1 MNKIRLFLAAAL
13 VSLAGISYAQ
23 TAADADSVVL
33 DKGKL
38 NEYKRS
44 SLTSFM
50 VYHPEDT
57 FANEI
62 YNAYISSPF
71 PDKFNNHNISATNMT
86 FAEVMDDQ
94 GNGLYKEKYGNIL
107 KKEEIEYNGKVLES
121 YLNRMKIPTLMVAK
135 WFNLHGNDSTG
146 YAFDMSLVHERG
158 FYDATLLDVE
168 KAMQTVRGTRILADA
183 GEELIGNTYVLVND
197 MTYITAEERAELTKA
212 IIGLIGGIWGVITGG
227 DSGEKLANTAGKIA
241 DKFTGFTVKNHSY
254 LLRLVWND
262 SIASKFYNDYY
273 TETWDS
279 TKIMSF
285 LADTTTFRLEY
296 VAHELEYGAKT
307 TLKGK
312 YEREYLAKMLTARSI
327 DKNIAALQKQYEDF
341 KVKTPITEVL
351 YDDKGKIIG
360 YAAQIGTKEG
370 IDKKSKFEVVRESF
384 NPETGQTEYKR
395 VATLK
400 VKGDVWNNEYMATE
414 LAAEDQGEGT
424 DLKYTVLKKASGG
437 DVYPG
442 MLIIEGKY
450 KKAKD

>member
-1 MNKIRLFLAAAL
+1 MMNKIRLFLAAAF
-13 VSLAGISYAQ
+13 VSLAGFSYAQ
-23 TAADADSVVL
+23 AAAGADSVVL

-44 SLTSFM
+44 SLTSLM

-62 YNAYISSPF
+62 YNAYISNPF
-71 PDKFNNHNISATNMT
+71 PDKFNNHNISATYMS

-197 MTYITAEERAELTKA
+197 MTYITAEERARMAVAVGGLVDEILKIFGFELGLEK
-212 IIGLIGGIWGVITGG
+212 II
-227 DSGEKLANTAGKIA
+227 EKYAKM
-241 DKFTGFTVKNHSY
+241 FSGFTVKNHSY

-279 TKIMSF
+279 TKIVSF

-296 VAHELEYGAKT
+296 VAHELEFGAKT

-351 YDDKGKIIG
+351 YNDKGKIIG

-424 DLKYTVLKKASGG
+424 DLKYTELKKTSGG

>member
-1 MNKIRLFLAAAL
+1 MMNKIRLFLAAAF
-13 VSLAGISYAQ
+13 VSLAGFSYAQ
-23 TAADADSVVL
+23 AAAGADSVVL

-44 SLTSFM
+44 SLTSLM

-62 YNAYISSPF
+62 YNAYISNPF
-71 PDKFNNHNISATNMT
+71 PDKFNNHNISATYMS

-94 GNGLYKEKYGNIL
+94 GNGLYKEEYGNIL

-197 MTYITAEERAELTKA
+197 MTYITAEERARMAVAVGGLVDEILKIFGFELGLEK
-212 IIGLIGGIWGVITGG
+212 II
-227 DSGEKLANTAGKIA
+227 EKYAKM
-241 DKFTGFTVKNHSY
+241 FSGFTVKNHSY

-279 TKIMSF
+279 TKIVSF

-296 VAHELEYGAKT
+296 VAHELEFGAKT

-351 YDDKGKIIG
+351 YNDKGKIIG

>member
-1 MNKIRLFLAAAL
+1 MNKIRLFLAAMF
-13 VSLAGISYAQ
+13 VSLAGFSYAQ
-23 TAADADSVVL
+23 AEAGADSVVL

-62 YNAYISSPF
+62 YNAYISNPF
-71 PDKFNNHNISATNMT
+71 PDKFNNHNISATYMS

-94 GNGLYKEKYGNIL
+94 GNGLYKEEYGNIL

-121 YLNRMKIPTLMVAK
+121 YLNRMKIPMLMVAK

-197 MTYITAEERAELTKA
+197 MTYITAEERARMAVAVGGLVDEILKIFGFELGLEK
-212 IIGLIGGIWGVITGG
+212 II
-227 DSGEKLANTAGKIA
+227 EKYAKM
-241 DKFTGFTVKNHSY
+241 FSGFTVKNHSY

-279 TKIMSF
+279 TKIVSF

-296 VAHELEYGAKT
+296 VAHELEFGAKT

-351 YDDKGKIIG
+351 YNDKGKIIG

-424 DLKYTVLKKASGG
+424 DLKYTVLKKTSGG

>member
-13 VSLAGISYAQ
+13 VSLAGFSYAQ
-23 TAADADSVVL
+23 AEAGADSVVL

-62 YNAYISSPF
+62 YNAYISNPF
-71 PDKFNNHNISATNMT
+71 PDKFNNHNISATYMS

-135 WFNLHGNDSTG
+135 WFNFHGNDSTG
-146 YAFDMSLVHERG
+146 YAFDMNLVHERG

-197 MTYITAEERAELTKA
+197 MTYITVEERAAMATA
-212 IIGLIGGIWGVITGG
+212 VTSIIDGVLGIFGVDT
-227 DSGEKLANTAGKIA
+227 DFAKIVDEYA
-241 DKFTGFTVKNHSY
+241 KKFSGFTVKNHSY

-279 TKIMSF
+279 TKIVSF

-296 VAHELEYGAKT
+296 VAHELEFGAKT

-312 YEREYLAKMLTARSI
+312 YDRKYLAKMLTARSI

-351 YDDKGKIIG
+351 YNDKGKIIG

>member
-13 VSLAGISYAQ
+13 VSLAGFSYAQ
-23 TAADADSVVL
+23 AAAGADSVVL

-62 YNAYISSPF
+62 YNAYISNPF
-71 PDKFNNHNISATNMT
+71 PDKFNNHNISATYMS

-94 GNGLYKEKYGNIL
+94 GNGLYKEEYGNIL
-107 KKEEIEYNGKVLES
+107 KKKEIEYNGKVLES
-121 YLNRMKIPTLMVAK
+121 YLNRMKIPMLMVAK

-197 MTYITAEERAELTKA
+197 MTYITAEERAAMATAVTGA
-212 IIGLIGGIWGVITGG
+212 IDVVFGIFGAHT
-227 DSGEKLANTAGKIA
+227 DFAKIVEEYA
-241 DKFTGFTVKNHSY
+241 KMFSGFTVKNHSY

-279 TKIMSF
+279 TKIVSF

-296 VAHELEYGAKT
+296 VAHELEFGAKT

-312 YEREYLAKMLTARSI
+312 YDRKYLAKMLTARSI

>member
-1 MNKIRLFLAAAL
+1 MMNKIRLFLAAAF
-13 VSLAGISYAQ
+13 VSLAGFSYAQ
-23 TAADADSVVL
+23 AAAGADSVVL

-44 SLTSFM
+44 SLTSLM

-62 YNAYISSPF
+62 YNAYISNPF
-71 PDKFNNHNISATNMT
+71 PDKFNNHNISATYMS

-121 YLNRMKIPTLMVAK
+121 YLNRMKIPMLMVAK

-197 MTYITAEERAELTKA
+197 MTYITAEERARMAVAVGGLVDEILKIFGFELGLEK
-212 IIGLIGGIWGVITGG
+212 II
-227 DSGEKLANTAGKIA
+227 EKYAKM
-241 DKFTGFTVKNHSY
+241 FSGFTVKNHSY

-279 TKIMSF
+279 TKIVSF

-296 VAHELEYGAKT
+296 VAHELEFGAKT

-351 YDDKGKIIG
+351 YNDKGKIIG

>member
-1 MNKIRLFLAAAL
+1 MMNKIRLFLAAAF
-13 VSLAGISYAQ
+13 VSLAGFSYAQ
-23 TAADADSVVL
+23 AAAGADSVVL

-44 SLTSFM
+44 SLTSLM

-62 YNAYISSPF
+62 YNAYISNPF
-71 PDKFNNHNISATNMT
+71 PDKFNNHNISATYMS

-197 MTYITAEERAELTKA
+197 MTYITAEERARMAVAVGGLVDEILKIFGFELGLEK
-212 IIGLIGGIWGVITGG
+212 II
-227 DSGEKLANTAGKIA
+227 EKYAKM
-241 DKFTGFTVKNHSY
+241 FSGFTVKNHSY

-279 TKIMSF
+279 TKIVSF

-296 VAHELEYGAKT
+296 VAHELEFGAKT

-351 YDDKGKIIG
+351 YNDKGKIIG

>member
-62 YNAYISSPF
+62 YNAYISNPF
-71 PDKFNNHNISATNMT
+71 PDKFNNHNISATYMS

-94 GNGLYKEKYGNIL
+94 GNGLYKEEYGNIL
-107 KKEEIEYNGKVLES
+107 KKKEIEYNGKVLES
-121 YLNRMKIPTLMVAK
+121 YLNRMKIPMLMVAK

-197 MTYITAEERAELTKA
+197 MTYITAEERAAMATAVTGA
-212 IIGLIGGIWGVITGG
+212 IDVVFGIFGAHT
-227 DSGEKLANTAGKIA
+227 DFAKIVEEYA
-241 DKFTGFTVKNHSY
+241 KMFSGFTVKNHSY

-279 TKIMSF
+279 TKIVSF

-296 VAHELEYGAKT
+296 VAHELEFGAKT

-312 YEREYLAKMLTARSI
+312 YDRKYLAKMLTARSI

>member
-1 MNKIRLFLAAAL
+1 MNKIRLFLAAAF

-23 TAADADSVVL
+23 AEAGADSVVL

-62 YNAYISSPF
+62 YNAYISNPF
-71 PDKFNNHNISATNMT
+71 PDKFNNHNISATYMS

-94 GNGLYKEKYGNIL
+94 GNGLYKEEYGNIL

-121 YLNRMKIPTLMVAK
+121 YLNRMKIPMLMVAK

-197 MTYITAEERAELTKA
+197 MTYITAEERAAMATA
-212 IIGLIGGIWGVITGG
+212 VTSIIDGVFEIFGAHT
-227 DSGEKLANTAGKIA
+227 DFAKIVDEYA
-241 DKFTGFTVKNHSY
+241 KMFSGFTVKNHSY

-279 TKIMSF
+279 TKIVSF

-296 VAHELEYGAKT
+296 VAHELEFGAKT

-312 YEREYLAKMLTARSI
+312 YDRKYLAKMLTARSI

-351 YDDKGKIIG
+351 YNDKGKIIG

-424 DLKYTVLKKASGG
+424 DLKYTVLKKTSGG

>member
-1 MNKIRLFLAAAL
+1 MMNKIRLFLAAAF
-13 VSLAGISYAQ
+13 VSLAGFSYAQ
-23 TAADADSVVL
+23 AAAGADSVVL

-44 SLTSFM
+44 SLTSLM

-62 YNAYISSPF
+62 YNAYISNPF
-71 PDKFNNHNISATNMT
+71 PDKFNNHNISATYMS

-197 MTYITAEERAELTKA
+197 MTYITAEERARMAVAVGGLVDEILKIFGFELGLEK
-212 IIGLIGGIWGVITGG
+212 II
-227 DSGEKLANTAGKIA
+227 EKYAKM
-241 DKFTGFTVKNHSY
+241 FSGFTVKNHSY

-279 TKIMSF
+279 TKIVSF

-296 VAHELEYGAKT
+296 VAHELEFGAKT

-312 YEREYLAKMLTARSI
+312 YDRKYLAKMLTARSI

-424 DLKYTVLKKASGG
+424 DLKYTVLKKTSGG

>member
-13 VSLAGISYAQ
+13 VSLAGFSYAQ
-23 TAADADSVVL
+23 AEADADSVVL

-62 YNAYISSPF
+62 YNAYISNPF
-71 PDKFNNHNISATNMT
+71 PDKFNNHNISATYMS

-94 GNGLYKEKYGNIL
+94 GNGLYKEEYGNIL

-121 YLNRMKIPTLMVAK
+121 YLNRMKIPMLMVAK

-197 MTYITAEERAELTKA
+197 MTYITAEERARMAVAVGGLVDEILKIFGFELGLEK
-212 IIGLIGGIWGVITGG
+212 II
-227 DSGEKLANTAGKIA
+227 EKYAKM
-241 DKFTGFTVKNHSY
+241 FSGFTVKNHSY

-279 TKIMSF
+279 TKIVSF

-296 VAHELEYGAKT
+296 VAHELEFGAKT

-312 YEREYLAKMLTARSI
+312 YDRKYLAKMLTARSI

-351 YDDKGKIIG
+351 YNDKGKIIG

>member
-1 MNKIRLFLAAAL
+1 MNKIRLFLAAAF

-23 TAADADSVVL
+23 AEAGADSVVL

-62 YNAYISSPF
+62 YNAYISNPF
-71 PDKFNNHNISATNMT
+71 PDKFNNHNISATYMS

-107 KKEEIEYNGKVLES
+107 KKKEIEYNGKVLES
-121 YLNRMKIPTLMVAK
+121 YLNRMKIPMLMVAK

-197 MTYITAEERAELTKA
+197 MTYITAEERAAMATA
-212 IIGLIGGIWGVITGG
+212 VTSIIDGVFEIFGAHT
-227 DSGEKLANTAGKIA
+227 DFAKIVDEYA
-241 DKFTGFTVKNHSY
+241 KMFSGFTVKNHSY

-279 TKIMSF
+279 TKIVSF

-296 VAHELEYGAKT
+296 VAHELEFGAKT

-312 YEREYLAKMLTARSI
+312 YDRKYLAKMLTARSI

-351 YDDKGKIIG
+351 YNDKGKIIG

>member
-33 DKGKL
+33 DKSKL

-62 YNAYISSPF
+62 YNAYISNPF
-71 PDKFNNHNISATNMT
+71 PDKFNNHNISATYMS

-107 KKEEIEYNGKVLES
+107 KKKEIEYNGKVLES
-121 YLNRMKIPTLMVAK
+121 YLNRMKIPMLMVAK

-197 MTYITAEERAELTKA
+197 MTYITAEERAAMATA
-212 IIGLIGGIWGVITGG
+212 VTSIIDGVFEIFGAHT
-227 DSGEKLANTAGKIA
+227 DFAKIVDEYA
-241 DKFTGFTVKNHSY
+241 KMFSGFTVKNHSY

-279 TKIMSF
+279 TKIVSF

-296 VAHELEYGAKT
+296 VAHELEFGAKT

-312 YEREYLAKMLTARSI
+312 YDRKYLAKMLTARSI

>member
-1 MNKIRLFLAAAL
+1 MNKIRLFLAAAF
-13 VSLAGISYAQ
+13 VSLAGFSYAQ
-23 TAADADSVVL
+23 AAAGADSVVL

-44 SLTSFM
+44 SLTSLM

-62 YNAYISSPF
+62 YNAYISNPF
-71 PDKFNNHNISATNMT
+71 PDKFNNHNISATYMS

-197 MTYITAEERAELTKA
+197 MTYITAEERARMAVAVGGLVDEILKIFGFELGLEK
-212 IIGLIGGIWGVITGG
+212 II
-227 DSGEKLANTAGKIA
+227 EKYAKM
-241 DKFTGFTVKNHSY
+241 FSGFTVKNHSY

-279 TKIMSF
+279 TKIVSF

-296 VAHELEYGAKT
+296 VAHELEFGAKT

-312 YEREYLAKMLTARSI
+312 YDRKYLAKMLTARSI

-424 DLKYTVLKKASGG
+424 DLKYTVLKKTSGG

>member
-13 VSLAGISYAQ
+13 VSLAGISFAQ
-23 TAADADSVVL
+23 TATDADSVVL

-62 YNAYISSPF
+62 YNAYISNPF
-71 PDKFNNHNISATNMT
+71 PDKFNNHNISATYMS

-94 GNGLYKEKYGNIL
+94 GNGLYKEEYGNIL
-107 KKEEIEYNGKVLES
+107 KKKEIEYNGKVLES
-121 YLNRMKIPTLMVAK
+121 YLNRMKIPMLMVAK

-197 MTYITAEERAELTKA
+197 MTYITAEERAAMATAVTGA
-212 IIGLIGGIWGVITGG
+212 IDVVFGIFGAHT
-227 DSGEKLANTAGKIA
+227 DFAKIVEEYA
-241 DKFTGFTVKNHSY
+241 KMFSGFTVKNHSY

-279 TKIMSF
+279 TKIVSF

-296 VAHELEYGAKT
+296 VAHELEFGAKT

-312 YEREYLAKMLTARSI
+312 YDRKYLAKMLTARSI

-351 YDDKGKIIG
+351 YNDKGKIIG

-424 DLKYTVLKKASGG
+424 DLKYTELKKTSGG

>member
-1 MNKIRLFLAAAL
+1 MNKIRLFFAAAF

-23 TAADADSVVL
+23 AEAGADSVVL

-62 YNAYISSPF
+62 YNAYISNPF
-71 PDKFNNHNISATNMT
+71 PDKFNNHNISATYMS

-94 GNGLYKEKYGNIL
+94 GNGLYKEEYGNIL
-107 KKEEIEYNGKVLES
+107 KKKEIEYNGKVLES
-121 YLNRMKIPTLMVAK
+121 YLNRMKIPMLMVAK
-135 WFNLHGNDSTG
+135 WFNFHGNDSTG
-146 YAFDMSLVHERG
+146 YAFDMGLVHERG

-197 MTYITAEERAELTKA
+197 MTYITAEERAEMATA
-212 IIGLIGGIWGVITGG
+212 VTSIIDGV
-227 DSGEKLANTAGKIA
+227 GEFFGVRTDFAKIVEEYA
-241 DKFTGFTVKNHSY
+241 KMFSGFTVKNHSY

-279 TKIMSF
+279 TKIVSF

-296 VAHELEYGAKT
+296 VAHELEFGAKT

-312 YEREYLAKMLTARSI
+312 YDRKYLAKMLTARSI

-424 DLKYTVLKKASGG
+424 DLKYTELKKTSGG

>member
-13 VSLAGISYAQ
+13 VSLAGFSYAQ
-23 TAADADSVVL
+23 AAADADNVVL

-62 YNAYISSPF
+62 YNAYISNPF
-71 PDKFNNHNISATNMT
+71 PDKFNNHNISATYMS

-94 GNGLYKEKYGNIL
+94 GNGLYKEEYGNIL

-121 YLNRMKIPTLMVAK
+121 YLNRMKIPMLMVAK

-197 MTYITAEERAELTKA
+197 MTYITAEERARMAVAVGGLVDEILKIFGFELGLEK
-212 IIGLIGGIWGVITGG
+212 II
-227 DSGEKLANTAGKIA
+227 EKYAKM
-241 DKFTGFTVKNHSY
+241 FSGFTVKNHSY

-279 TKIMSF
+279 TKIVSF

-296 VAHELEYGAKT
+296 VAHELEFGAKT

-312 YEREYLAKMLTARSI
+312 YDRKYLAKMLTARSI

-351 YDDKGKIIG
+351 YNDKGKIIG

>member
-1 MNKIRLFLAAAL
+1 M
-13 VSLAGISYAQ
+13 
-23 TAADADSVVL
+23 
-33 DKGKL
+33 
-38 NEYKRS
+38 
-44 SLTSFM
+44 
-50 VYHPEDT
+50 
-57 FANEI
+57 
-62 YNAYISSPF
+62 
-71 PDKFNNHNISATNMT
+71 
-86 FAEVMDDQ
+86 
-94 GNGLYKEKYGNIL
+94 
-107 KKEEIEYNGKVLES
+107 
-121 YLNRMKIPTLMVAK
+121 
-135 WFNLHGNDSTG
+135 
-146 YAFDMSLVHERG
+146 
-158 FYDATLLDVE
+158 
-168 KAMQTVRGTRILADA
+168 
-183 GEELIGNTYVLVND
+183 
-197 MTYITAEERAELTKA
+197 
-212 IIGLIGGIWGVITGG
+212 
-227 DSGEKLANTAGKIA
+227 
-241 DKFTGFTVKNHSY
+241 
-254 LLRLVWND
+254 
-262 SIASKFYNDYY
+262 
-273 TETWDS
+273 
-279 TKIMSF
+279 
-285 LADTTTFRLEY
+285 
-296 VAHELEYGAKT
+296 AHELEFGAKT

-312 YEREYLAKMLTARSI
+312 YDRKYLAKMLTARSI